1 MKQVLAAKSLLL
13 RGINRTI
20 KRLQFPL
27 LAAVGKAIAV
37 NKGINN
43 LRIKKEV
50 FTPPCKID
58 CQELKCY
65 FS

>member
-20 KRLQFPL
+20 KRLLFPL

-43 LRIKKEV
+43 LLIKKEV
-50 FTPPCKID
+50 FTPPC
-58 CQELKCY
+58 
-65 FS
+65 